1 MVNKVEKQYGN
12 VTVIQRSDYQ
22 WGIIDSNGNEVVP
35 FGKYAWIDGFEKGLA
50 RVRSH
55 GKITYSK
62 NIVAIIGLDEDPII
76 EGQEEIQKV
85 IQREF
90 EEHPESFSKWG
101 IINELGEEVLPV
113 VYDEVWNFLG
123 KGRFSTKAVKAG
135 VEHDIRFDELNP
147 VLKPKRVI
155 SVCDDD
161 NDDYGTH
168 YGEYAGTYAQDV
180 AGYSDDVIN
189 DAFDGDPDA
198 YWNID

>member
-12 VTVIQRSDYQ
+12 VTVIQRSDYK
-22 WGIIDSNGNEVVP
+22 WGIIDSNCNVAVP

-50 RVRSH
+50 RV
-55 GKITYSK
+55 KIGHKS
-62 NIVAIIGLDEDPII
+62 NAHANNGN
-76 EGQEEIQKV
+76 
-85 IQREF
+85 
-90 EEHPESFSKWG
+90 KWG

-123 KGRFSTKAVKAG
+123 KGRFSTKAVKDG
-135 VEHDIRFDELNP
+135 VEYDIRFDELNP
-147 VLKPKRVI
+147 ALKPKRVI
-155 SVCDDD
+155 STCDDND

-168 YGEYAGTYAQDV
+168 YGEFAGTYAQDV

-189 DAFDGDPDA
+189 DAFDGDPEA